1 MVVVGL
7 SKHAEALRNMNIKIT
22 VHKSGGDRYTA
33 DIEINDDYTLITGGL
48 LDREAIVNYI
58 QTALQYAQAYLDFL
72 TRASS
77 VDAKMY
83 NLNELRKHLELAL
96 ADTLAYEAVED

>member
-1 MVVVGL
+1 MAVGF
-7 SKHAEALRNMNIKIT
+7 SKHVEALRNMSIK
-22 VHKSGGDRYTA
+22 VMVYKSGGDRYTA
-33 DIEINDDYTLITGGL
+33 DIEVNDDYTLITGGL
-48 LDREAIVNYI
+48 LDRKAIINYI

-83 NLNELRKHLELAL
+83 NLNELRKHLEVAL